1 MINKGVS
8 LYEGKRI
15 RAMKGQKAINF
26 SDKKSLVN
34 TLHIHHCSSKLTSG
48 PAPCKTGDISNH
60 STTQYSRKES
70 INRPK
75 RTRTAATNYKETG
88 LHVLN

>member
-26 SDKKSLVN
+26 DDKKSLVN
-34 TLHIHHCSSKLTSG
+34 ALHIHHCSK
-48 PAPCKTGDISNH
+48 
-60 STTQYSRKES
+60 
-70 INRPK
+70 
-75 RTRTAATNYKETG
+75 
-88 LHVLN
+88 